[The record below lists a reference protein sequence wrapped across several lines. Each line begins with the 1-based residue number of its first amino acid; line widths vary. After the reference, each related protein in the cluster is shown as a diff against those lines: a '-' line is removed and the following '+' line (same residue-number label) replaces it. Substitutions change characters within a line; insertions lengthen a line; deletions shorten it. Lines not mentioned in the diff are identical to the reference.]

1 MSSIVPLY
9 TKLFS
14 TMGKTHQWYLG
25 KCRVLA
31 LKLGALHGEYRE
43 WRRQPLTEPKVATD
57 DSFSPSDK
65 VTNFVGTKHT
75 NFSNRKVSDEM
86 KKISHEVLMI
96 TNALCCLNHYPDQYT
111 DAIREFVIEEP
122 SKKMTADATT
132 DSGSGS
138 SSDTGSNAGSDT
150 SDNTTMESIEVGR
163 AFRHILVNMILDIL
177 QTNDKESSLYNLYM
191 TIKYNTDDQPDD
203 RTIINK
209 RTMMDTLYKKI
220 YSEVKGK
227 SGSMTEA
234 IEKALNQHE
243 KDEQA
248 KKKNT
253 RRRNYDDDSDDMI
266 GFHFLGRQ
274 SSRDSFDDYY

>member
-14 TMGKTHQWYLG
+14 TMGKTQQWYFG

-31 LKLGALHGEYRE
+31 LKLGALHGEYRTM
-43 WRRQPLTEPKVATD
+43 RRQLMNQTET
-57 DSFSPSDK
+57 
-65 VTNFVGTKHT
+65 T
-75 NFSNRKVSDEM
+75 SDEM
-86 KKISHEVLMI
+86 KKISHEVIMI

-111 DAIREFVIEEP
+111 DAIKEFITEEP
-122 SKKMTADATT
+122 SKKMMVDATT

-138 SSDTGSNAGSDT
+138 GSDTGSNAGSDT
-150 SDNTTMESIEVGR
+150 SDSTTMVSIEVGR

-191 TIKYNTDDQPDD
+191 TIKYNTDDQSDD
-203 RTIINK
+203 RSIINK

-220 YSEVKGK
+220 YGEVKGK

-253 RRRNYDDDSDDMI
+253 RRRRNYDDDSDDMI

>member
-1 MSSIVPLY
+1 MSSIIPLY

-43 WRRQPLTEPKVATD
+43 WRRQLMDSSKVAT
-57 DSFSPSDK
+57 
-65 VTNFVGTKHT
+65 
-75 NFSNRKVSDEM
+75 DEM

-111 DAIREFVIEEP
+111 DAIKEFIREEP
-122 SKKMTADATT
+122 SKKITADATT

-138 SSDTGSNAGSDT
+138 DTGSSSVTGSNAGSDT
-150 SDNTTMESIEVGR
+150 SDSPTMESIEVGR

-177 QTNDKESSLYNLYM
+177 QPNDKESSLYNLYM

-203 RTIINK
+203 MSIIKK

-220 YSEVKGK
+220 YDEVKGK

-253 RRRNYDDDSDDMI
+253 RRRRNYDDNDDDMI
-266 GFHFLGRQ
+266 GVHFLGRQ